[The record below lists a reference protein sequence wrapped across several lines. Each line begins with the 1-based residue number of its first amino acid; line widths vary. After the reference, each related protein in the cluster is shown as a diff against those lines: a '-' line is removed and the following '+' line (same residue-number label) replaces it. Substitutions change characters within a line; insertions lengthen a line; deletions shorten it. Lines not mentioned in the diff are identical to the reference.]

1 SNTDQLKAYGDFYR
15 KWGKDPRL
23 SILGCFNARDVAEA
37 RQFIADDKL
46 DFPQTADLSLMSKFD
61 SSWPEAVVVSWDGII
76 MQKHLHD
83 KVLEKY
89 VNKALGAATQPAPAQ
104 AAR

>member
-1 SNTDQLKAYGDFYR
+1 FWGTFSNTNQIEAYGDFAQ

-37 RQFIADDKL
+37 KKFIADNKL
-46 DFPQTADLSLMSKFD
+46 DFPHTQDLSLMSKFD
-61 SSWPEAVVVSWDGII
+61 SSWPEAVVVSADGKI

-89 VNKALGAATQPAPAQ
+89 VNKALGSTAQPK
-104 AAR
+104 